1 MGALRC
7 QLTRDVIGWS
17 RLMWAEHAVNHR
29 AKPTL
34 KTNHP
39 IHKTVIKYYIVAAL
53 FIQTDGLKR
62 YNFCPQC
69 DILIVR
75 LDNASNIEITVRI
88 GLTEPHSTVFFSTY
102 YG

>member
-1 MGALRC
+1 
-7 QLTRDVIGWS
+7 
-17 RLMWAEHAVNHR
+17 MWAEHAVNHR

-53 FIQTDGLKR
+53 FIQTDMKR

-88 GLTEPHSTVFFSTY
+88 GPTQLCSFQPIMVDSDLNDENLLRVK
-102 YG
+102 

>member
-1 MGALRC
+1 
-7 QLTRDVIGWS
+7 
-17 RLMWAEHAVNHR
+17 MWAEHAVNHR

-53 FIQTDGLKR
+53 FIQTDMKR

-88 GLTEPHSTVFFSTY
+88 GHTQLCSFQSIMVDGDLNDENLLE
-102 YG
+102 